1 MKKKFLTAMVL
12 LVCLL
17 FALFTG
23 INLTT
28 FPAANTEVLK
38 VGVTAGPHAEI
49 METVKNVA
57 EKNGLKIV
65 IVEFNDYIQP
75 NAALHQGKIDLNSFQ
90 HELYLSSMVN
100 DRKYEITPIAKT
112 MLFPMGI
119 YSKKVNRLEDITAK
133 STILIPNDPAN
144 GGRSLQLLAMAGL
157 VTLKP
162 LSGYNATTADIINN
176 PKELVIKEGDAGHL
190 SRLLDEVDLAV
201 INSNYAIIAGLI
213 PTKDALLLEAVD
225 SPYTNV
231 VAVRT
236 RDKDRPEVQKFILAY
251 HSDEVKQ
258 FITDHFKGS
267 ILTTW

>member
-1 MKKKFLTAMVL
+1 MKKFLTALVS

-23 INLTT
+23 IHLTT
-28 FPAANTEVLK
+28 LPTAGTDVLK

-65 IVEFNDYIQP
+65 IVEFNDYLQP
-75 NAALHQGKIDLNSFQ
+75 NAALNQGDIDLNSFQ
-90 HELYLSSMVN
+90 HQLYLDSLVK

-112 MLFPMGI
+112 MLFPIGI
-119 YSKKVNRLEDITAK
+119 YSKKINRLEDIAAK

-144 GGRSLQLLAMAGL
+144 SGRSLQLLARAGL

-176 PKELVIKEGDAGHL
+176 PKELVIKEGDAGHI
-190 SRLLDEVDLAV
+190 SRLLDGVDLAV
-201 INSNYAIIAGLI
+201 INSNYAVIAGLI
-213 PTKDALLLEAVD
+213 PTKDALILEAVD

-231 VAVRT
+231 IAVRT
-236 RDKDRPEVQKFILAY
+236 RDQDRPEVQKFILAY
-251 HSDEVKQ
+251 HSEEVKQ
-258 FITDHFKGS
+258 FINDHFKGA
-267 ILTTW
+267 ILTAW